1 MAPETRQLD
10 FRLYVVTDRQQT
22 AGRTLEE
29 VVIAAARG
37 GAGAIQLREKDLS
50 ARELYALGARLQEG
64 LAPYGVP
71 LLINDRV
78 DVALA
83 LDAAGVHLA
92 GHSLPTALARRVLGP
107 DKLLGVSTHSVA
119 EARTAMAD
127 GADFIVF
134 GPVFATPSKLAY
146 GPPQGLQHLTEV
158 VRQVTIPV
166 LAIGGVDLAN
176 LSQVLQT
183 GAYGVAMIRAVLAA
197 PDPAAAAQQLAR
209 IVSKK
214 VVSG

>member
-1 MAPETRQLD
+1 LD

-22 AGRTLEE
+22 AGRALEE

-50 ARELYALGARLQEG
+50 ARELYALGVRLQKG

-92 GHSLPTALARRVLGP
+92 GHSLPTTLARRILGP
-107 DKLLGVSTHSVA
+107 NKLLGVSTHSVE
-119 EARTAMAD
+119 EAQAAMAD

-134 GPVFATPSKLAY
+134 GPVFETPSKLAY
-146 GPPQGLQHLTEV
+146 GPPQGLQHLAEV
-158 VRQVTIPV
+158 VCQVTIPV
-166 LAIGGVDLAN
+166 LAIGGIDLAN

-197 PDPAAAAQQLAR
+197 PDPATAAEQFAQTL
-209 IVSKK
+209 SKK